1 MAKMLIHSIVVVI
14 FGILIQ
20 NASTQ
25 QTGLLGY
32 FSQIFRRPTTTGFF
46 DTTTDVTSYV
56 TVFPIA
62 ETNYLTVTRSFNHCL
77 FKINNFSFLLNN
89 F

>member
-1 MAKMLIHSIVVVI
+1 MTKLVLSLPAVPLLLFLLLIVIIVPPS
-14 FGILIQ
+14 Q
-20 NASTQ
+20 SQ

-56 TVFPIA
+56 TVYPIA
-62 ETNYLTVTRSFNHCL
+62 ETSTAYFTITRIF
-77 FKINNFSFLLNN
+77 IDII
-89 F
+89 